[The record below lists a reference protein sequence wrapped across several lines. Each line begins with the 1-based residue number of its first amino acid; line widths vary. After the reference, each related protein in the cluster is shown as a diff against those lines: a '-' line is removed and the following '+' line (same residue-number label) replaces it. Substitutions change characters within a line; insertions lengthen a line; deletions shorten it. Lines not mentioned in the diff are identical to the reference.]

1 MDKKLTLNERLFL
14 ITSGYIPMT
23 SLLLLMIYN
32 DILDEDD
39 KKGILTDKQASA
51 LELITTL
58 YDIFF
63 YYEYLDIRKE
73 EYEKEKTE
81 SLKMEII
88 ATELGLA
95 SSFMYLYALILEK

>member
-1 MDKKLTLNERLFL
+1 
-14 ITSGYIPMT
+14 MT

-32 DILDEDD
+32 EILEEEN
-39 KKGILTDKQASA
+39 KKNILSKKQSSA
-51 LELITTL
+51 IDLITTL

-63 YYEYLDIRKE
+63 YFEYLDIRKE

-81 SLKMEII
+81 SLKIEIV

-95 SSFMYLYALILEK
+95 SSIMYLYALILEK